1 MVYMLQNKKYFIIPI
16 SAFFLFFFCSLKAQ
30 NLNYEM
36 DYFNNSS
43 FFYNSIVFNN
53 NLYVG
58 SKDGIFELKENELTL
73 YDSSVKGPIR
83 IEGPEIKKGNV
94 VLSQRYNNLL
104 PAYLKNDPSNVTSYG
119 SKIYIIT
126 NGKLFVF
133 TKNAFKKESV
143 GSVRSISENY
153 IGTYNGVIKKEDNS
167 KIISYTNSYIREF
180 DQATFICWDGLY
192 YITESTSKDF
202 NNPIY
207 EGISIGDSLLG
218 KANDIVEINH
228 PNYILSTD
236 KALYS
241 LNVEN
246 ETVQK
251 ISDQYRNLNFANYP
265 IFIKDKS
272 LSFVLFSHENI
283 IYSLDK
289 KSSEINELYTFNSPV
304 ISFLYGSAEVMYV
317 LLEDRLVK
325 FNPAKN
331 EEKVVL
337 DNLTLVNDVGI
348 FKNFVFV
355 TSDEGLHLY
364 DVNSGLFAKNILS
377 AELNKKA
384 FYVNEDNL
392 YLGGVSGL
400 FTFEITDLTNFFLKK
415 INDPNTNESSFLVFV
430 ENLKWPLILLLIGIL
445 ITTNLFFFKKYRT
458 LQLKSTLKGYDN
470 ELKYDIEQFI
480 EENLSDI
487 NIEKLKSAF
496 KLSNYALYNA
506 MDRINPGEVIRRKRI
521 SLTKKLRKQGVSE
534 LEISKQT
541 GFSLSYLKKI

>member
-1 MVYMLQNKKYFIIPI
+1 ME
-16 SAFFLFFFCSLKAQ
+16 
-30 NLNYEM
+30 YEI

-73 YDSSVKGPIR
+73 YDSSVKGPIK
-83 IEGPEIKKGNV
+83 IESAEIKKGNV
-94 VLSQRYNNLL
+94 VVSQLYNNLL

-119 SKIYIIT
+119 SKIYIIN

-133 TKNAFKKESV
+133 TKNAFNKESV

-192 YITESTSKDF
+192 YITGSTSKNF

-272 LSFVLFSHENI
+272 LPFVLFSNENI

-289 KSSEINELYTFNSPV
+289 KSNEINELYTFNSPV

-325 FNPAKN
+325 YNPAKN
-331 EEKVVL
+331 EKKVVL

-348 FKNFVFV
+348 FRNFVFV

-364 DVNSGLFAKNILS
+364 DVSSGLFAKNILS
-377 AELNKKA
+377 TELNKKA

-415 INDPNTNESSFLVFV
+415 INEPDTKESGFLVFV
-430 ENLKWPLILLLIGIL
+430 EKIKWLLLLLLIGTL
-445 ITTNLFFFKKYRT
+445 IVNNIFFYKKYRT
-458 LQLKSTLKGYDN
+458 LQLKFSVQGNDN

-480 EENLSDI
+480 EENLNTI
-487 NIEKLKSAF
+487 NIEKLKTEF
-496 KLSNYALYNA
+496 KLSNYALYNT
-506 MDRINPGEVIRRKRI
+506 MDRTNPGEVIRRKRI
-521 SLTKKLRKQGVSE
+521 TLTKKLRKQGVSE

>member
-1 MVYMLQNKKYFIIPI
+1 MALSIQNKKYFIIPI
-16 SAFFLFFFCSLKAQ
+16 SVFFFFFFCSLKAQ
-30 NLNYEM
+30 NLDYEM
-36 DYFNNSS
+36 EYFNNSS

-83 IEGPEIKKGNV
+83 IEGPEIKEGSV
-94 VLSQRYNNLL
+94 VLSLRYNDLL
-104 PAYLKNDPSNVTSYG
+104 PAYFKNDPSNATSYG
-119 SKIYIIT
+119 NKIYIIT

-192 YITESTSKDF
+192 YITGSTSKDF

-304 ISFLYGSAEVMYV
+304 TSFLYGGAEVMYV

-355 TSDEGLHLY
+355 TSDEGLHLF
-364 DVNSGLFAKNILS
+364 DVSSGLFAKNILS
-377 AELNKKA
+377 TELNKKA

-415 INDPNTNESSFLVFV
+415 INDPDTKESSFLVFV
-430 ENLKWPLILLLIGIL
+430 ENLKWPLILLLIGVL

-458 LQLKSTLKGYDN
+458 LQLKSTVQVYDN

-521 SLTKKLRKQGVSE
+521 SLTKKLRKQGASE

>member
-16 SAFFLFFFCSLKAQ
+16 SVFFFFFFCSLKAQ
-30 NLNYEM
+30 NLDYEM

-73 YDSSVKGPIR
+73 YDSSVKGPIK
-83 IEGPEIKKGNV
+83 IEGPEIKKGSV
-94 VLSQRYNNLL
+94 VLSLRYNNLL
-104 PAYLKNDPSNVTSYG
+104 PTYLKNDPSNATSYG
-119 SKIYIIT
+119 NNIYIIT
-126 NGKLFVF
+126 NGKLFIY

-192 YITESTSKDF
+192 YITGSTSKNF

-218 KANDIVEINH
+218 KANDIVEIKH

-251 ISDQYRNLNFANYP
+251 ISDQYRNLMFANYP

-272 LSFVLFSHENI
+272 LPFVLFSHENI

-289 KSSEINELYTFNSPV
+289 KSSEINEIYTFNSPV

-317 LLEDRLVK
+317 LLKDRLVK

-331 EEKVVL
+331 EKKVLL

-355 TSDEGLHLY
+355 TTDEGLHLY
-364 DVNSGLFAKNILS
+364 DTNSGLFSINVLRT
-377 AELNKKA
+377 ELNKKA

-415 INDPNTNESSFLVFV
+415 INNPDTKESSFLVFV

-458 LQLKSTLKGYDN
+458 LQLKSTVQVYDN

-480 EENLSDI
+480 EENLNDI

-496 KLSNYALYNA
+496 KLSNYALYNV

-521 SLTKKLRKQGVSE
+521 NLTKKLRKQGISE

>member
-1 MVYMLQNKKYFIIPI
+1 MVYMLQNKKYLIIPI
-16 SAFFLFFFCSLKAQ
+16 STIFFFFFCSLKAQ
-30 NLNYEM
+30 NLDYEM

-83 IEGPEIKKGNV
+83 IEGPEIKEGSV
-94 VLSQRYNNLL
+94 VLSLRYNNLL

-119 SKIYIIT
+119 NNIYIIS

-192 YITESTSKDF
+192 YITGSTSKDF

-241 LNVEN
+241 LNAEN

-331 EEKVVL
+331 EKKVVL
-337 DNLTLVNDVGI
+337 DNLTLVNDVGV

-355 TSDEGLHLY
+355 TSDEGLHLF
-364 DVNSGLFAKNILS
+364 DVSSGLFAKNVLRT
-377 AELNKKA
+377 ELNKKA

-415 INDPNTNESSFLVFV
+415 INDPDTKESSFLAFA
-430 ENLKWPLILLLIGIL
+430 ENLKWPLILLLIGVL

-458 LQLKSTLKGYDN
+458 LQLKPTVQVYDN

>member
-16 SAFFLFFFCSLKAQ
+16 SAFFFFFFCSLKAQ
-30 NLNYEM
+30 NLDYEM

-83 IEGPEIKKGNV
+83 IEGPEIKEGSV
-94 VLSQRYNNLL
+94 VLSLRYNNLL
-104 PAYLKNDPSNVTSYG
+104 PAYLKNDPSNATSYG
-119 SKIYIIT
+119 NNIYIIS

-192 YITESTSKDF
+192 YITGSTSKDF

-228 PNYILSTD
+228 PKYILSTD

-304 ISFLYGSAEVMYV
+304 TSFLYGSAEVVYV

-364 DVNSGLFAKNILS
+364 DVSSGLFAKNILS
-377 AELNKKA
+377 TELNKKA

-400 FTFEITDLTNFFLKK
+400 FSFEITDLTNFFLKK
-415 INDPNTNESSFLVFV
+415 INDPDTKESSFLVFV
-430 ENLKWPLILLLIGIL
+430 ENLKWPLILLLIGVL

-458 LQLKSTLKGYDN
+458 LQLKFSVQGYDN

-480 EENLSDI
+480 DENLNTI
-487 NIEKLKSAF
+487 NIEILKTKF
-496 KLSNYALYNA
+496 KLSNYALYNI

-521 SLTKKLRKQGVSE
+521 SLTKKLRKQGLSE

-541 GFSLSYLKKI
+541 GFSISYLKKI

>member
-1 MVYMLQNKKYFIIPI
+1 MILTFQNKKYLFITI
-16 SAFFLFFFCSLKAQ
+16 STFFLFFVCSLKAQ
-30 NLNYEM
+30 NLEYEI

-73 YDSSVKGPIR
+73 YDSSVKGPIK
-83 IEGPEIKKGNV
+83 IESPEIKKGNV
-94 VLSQRYNNLL
+94 VVSQLYNNLL
-104 PAYLKNDPSNVTSYG
+104 PAHLKNDPSNVTSYG

-133 TKNAFKKESV
+133 TKNAFNKKSV

-167 KIISYTNSYIREF
+167 KIIRYTNSYIREF

-192 YITESTSKDF
+192 YITGSTSKNF

-236 KALYS
+236 KALYF

-304 ISFLYGSAEVMYV
+304 ISFLYGGAEVMYV

-331 EEKVVL
+331 EKKVVL

-348 FKNFVFV
+348 FRNFVFV

-364 DVNSGLFAKNILS
+364 DVSSGLFAKNILS
-377 AELNKKA
+377 TELNKKA

-415 INDPNTNESSFLVFV
+415 INEPDTKESGFLVFV
-430 ENLKWPLILLLIGIL
+430 EKIKWLLLLLLIGTL
-445 ITTNLFFFKKYRT
+445 IVNNIFFYKKYRT
-458 LQLKSTLKGYDN
+458 LQLKFSVQGNDN

-480 EENLSDI
+480 DENLNTI
-487 NIEKLKSAF
+487 NIEILKTEF
-496 KLSNYALYNA
+496 KLSNYALYNI
-506 MDRINPGEVIRRKRI
+506 MDRINPGEVIRRKRM